1 MNLDFAQE
9 FFAAYHQDE
18 MSFDAFMQVLKH
30 GIAIANKQQL
40 ETNHLSNTD
49 LNSLNIALSF
59 NQHVLLKELI
69 S

>member
-1 MNLDFAQE
+1 MNLDYAQE
-9 FFAAYHQDE
+9 FFVTYHQNE

-30 GIAIANKQQL
+30 GIVLANMQQL